1 MRLLVAS
8 VVIAVAA
15 IGAAP
20 IAAADDVPGIDDDA
34 ILGAPC
40 DNWDRY
46 IFGRGPR
53 GELLACVAFGGDEGE
68 WGRSIARRSRPIVRR
83 RSGLAAR
90 PVIP

>member
-40 DNWDRY
+40 DNWD
-46 IFGRGPR
+46 GTSSGAVRGVSRLRVWRLVATKASGCAPR
-53 GELLACVAFGGDEGE
+53 
-68 WGRSIARRSRPIVRR
+68 R
-83 RSGLAAR
+83 
-90 PVIP
+90 